1 MLIYYELVAFLL
13 VLQSIF
19 TLKYAIE
26 RRRNLRFGGFPSS
39 FKDTMMKQTFI
50 LQKDFLK
57 YESICLW
64 VVFLFSWMISHLLNI
79 NIPCAN
85 LGSDTLW
92 LPFCGSDDDDGSIFF
107 YMCVSVF
114 VCVLRGWRGAL
125 KFIWPSI
132 MRYHLLCEVLLNPV
146 KLNVSTWNTGR

>member
-13 VLQSIF
+13 MLQSIF

-85 LGSDTLW
+85 LGSDTLC
-92 LPFCGSDDDDGSIFF
+92 LPFCGSDDDDGSSFF
-107 YMCVSVF
+107 LCVCLCLC
-114 VCVLRGWRGAL
+114 VCCGGGGVPLSSSGLQLWATT
-125 KFIWPSI
+125 F
-132 MRYHLLCEVLLNPV
+132 CV
-146 KLNVSTWNTGR
+146 KCCLIQ

>member
-13 VLQSIF
+13 MLQSIF

-92 LPFCGSDDDDGSIFF
+92 LPFCGSDDDDGSSFF
-107 YMCVSVF
+107 LCVCLCLC
-114 VCVLRGWRGAL
+114 VCCGGGGVPLSSSGL
-125 KFIWPSI
+125 Q
-132 MRYHLLCEVLLNPV
+132 LCATTFCV
-146 KLNVSTWNTGR
+146 KCCLIQ

>member
-107 YMCVSVF
+107 FICVCLCLC
-114 VCVLRGWRGAL
+114 VCCGVGGAPLSSSGLR
-125 KFIWPSI
+125 
-132 MRYHLLCEVLLNPV
+132 LCATTSCV
-146 KLNVSTWNTGR
+146 KCCLIQ